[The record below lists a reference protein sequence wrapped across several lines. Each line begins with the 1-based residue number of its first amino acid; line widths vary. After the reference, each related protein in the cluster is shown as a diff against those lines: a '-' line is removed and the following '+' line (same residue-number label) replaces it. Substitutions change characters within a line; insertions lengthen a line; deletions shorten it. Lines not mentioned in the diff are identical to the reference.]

1 LPPPVLTKR
10 GGGEGGAGRE
20 DGTRAGHVFTAFTVA
35 CCCLRGVL
43 DTDAVAL
50 ELCTVLELRSAP
62 SRRLVVGHVETHE
75 DRAPVEATARN
86 TCSEDVQSRAE
97 QDASVHPTRLRAST
111 LPTTCSTIC
120 QHAKPRSASYT
131 VCSAI
136 VPLSCRFCVV
146 SQPCLEPRRAPW

>member
-1 LPPPVLTKR
+1 VLRKR
-10 GGGEGGAGRE
+10 GGGEGSAGRE
-20 DGTRAGHVFTAFTVA
+20 DGTRAGHVFTAFAVA

-62 SRRLVVGHVETHE
+62 SRRLVVGHVDTLE
-75 DRAPVEATARN
+75 DRAPVEATVGN

-97 QDASVHPTRLRAST
+97 QDAAVHLTRLLAST

-120 QHAKPRSASYT
+120 QDAKP
-131 VCSAI
+131 
-136 VPLSCRFCVV
+136 P
-146 SQPCLEPRRAPW
+146 